1 MRQIELTGHLVA
13 DAERKISKTGKEYLS
28 FRVGSNEFNDKD
40 EQGNQ
45 KTYWFS
51 VTTFNQRHFSLAQ
64 YLTKGKSIIVEG
76 DYSDRLYQNREGN
89 CEIAR
94 DIVANAIYFNSD
106 GNSNNNA
113 NGKQTKAATQ
123 ASPVTQT
130 TMATKPTTAE
140 VKVPEAPVV
149 SASNDDDGDDLPF

>member
-28 FRVGSNEFNDKD
+28 FRIGSNEFNDKD

-45 KTYWFS
+45 KTYWFN
-51 VTTFNQRHFSLAQ
+51 VTTFNQRHFGIAQ
-64 YLTKGKSIIVEG
+64 YLTKGKPIIVVG

-94 DIVANAIYFNSD
+94 DIMANAIYFNSD
-106 GNSNNNA
+106 GNGNNND
-113 NGKQTKAATQ
+113 NGKQTKATTQ
-123 ASPVTQT
+123 TSPVTQT
-130 TMATKPTTAE
+130 TMATKPTTADI
-140 VKVPEAPVV
+140 KVPEAPVA
-149 SASNDDDGDDLPF
+149 STSNDDEDDLPF

>member
-28 FRVGSNEFNDKD
+28 FRIGSNEFNDKD
-40 EQGNQ
+40 DQGNQ
-45 KTYWFS
+45 RTYWFN
-51 VTTFNQRHFSLAQ
+51 VTTFNQRHFGIAQ
-64 YLTKGKSIIVEG
+64 YLTKGKPIIVVG

-94 DIVANAIYFNSD
+94 DIMANAIYFNSD
-106 GNSNNNA
+106 GNGNNND
-113 NGKQTKAATQ
+113 NGKQTKATTQ

-130 TMATKPTTAE
+130 TMATKPTTADI
-140 VKVPEAPVV
+140 KVPEAPVV
-149 SASNDDDGDDLPF
+149 STSNDDEDDLPF

>member
-1 MRQIELTGHLVA
+1 MRQIELTGRLAA
-13 DAERKISKTGKEYLS
+13 DAERKISKTGKEFLS

-45 KTYWFS
+45 KTYWFN
-51 VTTFNQRHFSLAQ
+51 VTTFNQRHFGMAQ

-94 DIVANAIYFNSD
+94 DIMANAIYFNSD
-106 GNSNNNA
+106 GNSNNNS
-113 NGKQTKAATQ
+113 NGKQTKATTQ
-123 ASPVTQT
+123 TSPVTQT
-130 TMATKPTTAE
+130 TMATKPTTAD

-149 SASNDDDGDDLPF
+149 STSNDDEDDLPF

>member
-28 FRVGSNEFNDKD
+28 FRIGSNEFNDKD
-40 EQGNQ
+40 DQGNQ
-45 KTYWFS
+45 RTYWFN
-51 VTTFNQRHFSLAQ
+51 VTTFNQRHFGIAQ
-64 YLTKGKSIIVEG
+64 YLTKGKPIIVVG

-94 DIVANAIYFNSD
+94 DIMANAIYFNSD
-106 GNSNNNA
+106 GNGNNND
-113 NGKQTKAATQ
+113 NGKQTKATTQ

-130 TMATKPTTAE
+130 TMATKPTTADI
-140 VKVPEAPVV
+140 KVPEAPVA
-149 SASNDDDGDDLPF
+149 STSNDDEDDLPF

>member
-28 FRVGSNEFNDKD
+28 FRIGSNEFNDKD
-40 EQGNQ
+40 DQGNQ
-45 KTYWFS
+45 RTYWFN
-51 VTTFNQRHFSLAQ
+51 VTTFNQRHFGIAQ
-64 YLTKGKSIIVEG
+64 YLTKGKPIIIVG

-94 DIVANAIYFNSD
+94 DIMANAIYFNSD
-106 GNSNNNA
+106 GNGNNND
-113 NGKQTKAATQ
+113 NGKQTKTTTQ

-130 TMATKPTTAE
+130 TMATKPTTADI
-140 VKVPEAPVV
+140 KVPEAPVA
-149 SASNDDDGDDLPF
+149 STSNDDEDDLPF

>member
-1 MRQIELTGHLVA
+1 MRKIELTGRLAA
-13 DAERKISKTGKEYLS
+13 DAERKISKTGKEFLS

-40 EQGNQ
+40 NQGNQ
-45 KTYWFS
+45 KTYWFN

-76 DYSDRLYQNREGN
+76 DYTDRLYQNREGN

-94 DIVANAIYFNSD
+94 DIMANAIYFNSD
-106 GNSNNNA
+106 GNGNNNNT
-113 NGKQTKAATQ
+113 NGNQTKATTQ

-130 TMATKPTTAE
+130 TMTPKPTTAE
-140 VKVPEAPVV
+140 VKVPEAPVA
-149 SASNDDDGDDLPF
+149 STSNDEDDDLPF

>member
-28 FRVGSNEFNDKD
+28 FRIGSNEFNDKD

-45 KTYWFS
+45 RTYWFN
-51 VTTFNQRHFSLAQ
+51 VTTFNQRHFGIAQ
-64 YLTKGKSIIVEG
+64 YLTKGKPIIVVG

-94 DIVANAIYFNSD
+94 DIMANAIYFNSD
-106 GNSNNNA
+106 GNGNNND
-113 NGKQTKAATQ
+113 NGKQTKATTQ
-123 ASPVTQT
+123 SSPVTQT
-130 TMATKPTTAE
+130 TMATKPTTADI
-140 VKVPEAPVV
+140 KVPEAPVA
-149 SASNDDDGDDLPF
+149 STSNDDEDDLPF